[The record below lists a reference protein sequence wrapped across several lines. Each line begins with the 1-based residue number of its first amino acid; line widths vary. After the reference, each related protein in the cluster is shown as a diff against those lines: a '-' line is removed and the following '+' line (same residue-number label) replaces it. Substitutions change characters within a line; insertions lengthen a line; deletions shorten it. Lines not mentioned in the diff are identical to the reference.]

1 MFIDDDDHDSERQDA
16 IQAILDA
23 AMGSAAQ
30 SLATVVDS
38 PVEVATPRTHWVN
51 NNNLRATLSSLKLP
65 SQSIVM
71 RQSFRG
77 HLRGEILILLEH
89 GSKHYKL
96 GNVMGYEE
104 DMSALNIQEL
114 TLELANVLSGACIN
128 GLSEKLN
135 ITLHFGAPSLLSEQ
149 ASVDE
154 ILTGRDLRW
163 TDALFMDVGYTV
175 SSIAMKAHIILCMIE
190 EDSHELYRIIDLQL
204 EQQ

>member
-1 MFIDDDDHDSERQDA
+1 MFIDDDDHDSERQSA
-16 IQAILDA
+16 IQTILNS
-23 AMGSAAQ
+23 AMGNAAQ

-38 PVEVATPRTHWVN
+38 PVKVDTPRTHWVN
-51 NNNLRATLSSLKLP
+51 NNNLRETLSSLKLP

-71 RQSFRG
+71 RQSLRG
-77 HLRGEILILLEH
+77 QLRGEIITLLEH
-89 GSKHYKL
+89 GSKHYQL

-104 DMSALNIQEL
+104 KMTPLNIQEL

-135 ITLHFGAPSLLSEQ
+135 VTLNFGAPSLLSEQ
-149 ASVDE
+149 ASVDD
-154 ILTGRDLRW
+154 ILAGKDLRW

-175 SSIAMKAHIILCMIE
+175 SSISMKTHIILCMVE
-190 EDSHELYRIIDLQL
+190 VDAHELYRIIDLQL